1 MHVTSSPNL
10 RPEGGMQLGLVGSVH
25 CRRDKKPLHDRRWQ
39 SAQVIIRCSMPLQ
52 SMLSFLGGE
61 RGAGPK
67 LLLAVLITALANNI
81 HRMNEKGHLQ
91 SCHSVIIPITEPV
104 CLTSLHTAK
113 LGQRAQ

>member
-1 MHVTSSPNL
+1 M